1 MYETVREW
9 AMFVKGVPV
18 AQGSTRAFVPK
29 TGRMQGRPIIT
40 TTSKG
45 LAAWRTLVA
54 LRAQEFRDDAFPI
67 EGPVSLELRFFL
79 PRPKSEPKR
88 RATFPD
94 RLPDCD
100 KLVRAVFDALEGV
113 CYRRDSQVVHVDA
126 WKFWADDPH
135 ASPRWRSPPGV
146 FILFRSIE
154 RARGV
159 EEHAAPHLPSMPAP
173 RTPFDSARAHGARAR
188 TVPQGAAVVPAA
200 PPRSV
205 SSHAPRFPISSSTK
219 GGRPGRPFFHFLR

>member
-29 TGRMQGRPIIT
+29 TGRMAGRPIIT
-40 TTSKG
+40 TTAKG

-54 LRAQEFRDDAFPI
+54 LRAQEFRDDAFPLV
-67 EGPVSLELRFFL
+67 GPVSLELRFFI
-79 PRPKSEPKR
+79 PRPKSEPKS

-135 ASPRWRSPPGV
+135 ASPGWRSPPGV
-146 FILFRSIE
+146 SILFRSIE

-159 EEHAAPHLPSMPAP
+159 EEHAARHLPSMPAP

-188 TVPQGAAVVPAA
+188 TVPQGAEIQVPSA

-205 SSHAPRFPISSSTK
+205 SSRSAVPVS
-219 GGRPGRPFFHFLR
+219 GGVE